1 MVVSGFQIS
10 YLGYLLLFNYV
21 ILVRMDRWPCV
32 QEWVVIAYVLSLA
45 LEKIREVFC
54 PPPPRPPQLSW
65 TTGFNSGAL
74 SGFLSR

>member
-32 QEWVVIAYVLSLA
+32 QEWVVIAYILSLA

-54 PPPPRPPQLSW
+54 SRHPPQLPW
-65 TTGFNSGAL
+65 TTSFNSGAL